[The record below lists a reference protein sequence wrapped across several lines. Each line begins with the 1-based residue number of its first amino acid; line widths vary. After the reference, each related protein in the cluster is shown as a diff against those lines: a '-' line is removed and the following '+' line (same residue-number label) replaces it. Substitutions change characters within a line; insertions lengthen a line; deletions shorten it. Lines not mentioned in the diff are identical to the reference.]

1 MVDGEEKSSNETSST
16 TTVVNTPAVPAKQSN
31 GKATAGFVLSL
42 VSMFC
47 CGLLAPVGLIFSI
60 LGLNQAKSS
69 NGAGKGL
76 AIAGIIISA
85 IAIVIMILSFLLGFT
100 TSFYEAFS
108 NY

>member
-1 MVDGEEKSSNETSST
+1 
-16 TTVVNTPAVPAKQSN
+16 
-31 GKATAGFVLSL
+31 
-42 VSMFC
+42 MFC